1 MEFAYLKLEPLEY
14 TLTMS
19 TLADKYLT
27 ATHRVKNSS
36 VTVIGRNLE
45 ASLIVLCMQD
55 FNVILRMDWLG
66 ENHALIDC
74 EARKVIFKPMIKESF
89 KFKGDTFNVV
99 PRVITALKARK

>member
-1 MEFAYLKLEPLEY
+1 
-14 TLTMS
+14 MS

-27 ATHRVKNSS
+27 VTHRVKNSS
-36 VTVIGRNLE
+36 VTVIGQNLE

-55 FNVILRMDWLG
+55 FNVILWMDWLG
-66 ENHALIDC
+66 ENRALIDC
-74 EARKVIFKPMIKESF
+74 EARKVIFKPLIGESF